1 MRVVLRRGR
10 RVVLR
15 EVSALAGLEHGTPAN
30 GNGAG

>member
-15 EVSALAGLEHGTPAN
+15 AESGVAGLEHGRP
-30 GNGAG
+30 GA